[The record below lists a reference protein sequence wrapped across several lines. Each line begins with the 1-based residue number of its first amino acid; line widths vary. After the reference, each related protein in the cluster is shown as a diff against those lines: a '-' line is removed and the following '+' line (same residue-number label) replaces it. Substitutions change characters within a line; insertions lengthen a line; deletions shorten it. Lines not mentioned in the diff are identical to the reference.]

1 MPDKKKDYYE
11 ILGVARNASAA
22 EIKSAYRKLARKYH
36 PDVNQGDK
44 TAEAKFKDVAAAF
57 AVLSDKVKR
66 AKYDQGGHEAFGPG
80 FNPFEGYGF
89 DAQSIRID
97 DLSDLFE
104 MFTSAGR
111 GSRGRNRP
119 RRGAD
124 VEGAVRIPFR
134 EAIRGTTVELNVDG
148 SAVKVRV
155 PAGVDD
161 GARVR
166 VAGQGPA
173 GTNGGPNGDIY
184 LSVQVQPDP
193 VFRRE
198 GNDLYSDVTVGLAR
212 AALGGTVPVPTL
224 DGEATVQLPAGTRS
238 GQKLRL
244 RGKGVPASGPR
255 PAGDLYAVVQIAPPR
270 TLDRRSR
277 EILEEFARLNP
288 SP

>member
-1 MPDKKKDYYE
+1 MPNNKKDYYE
-11 ILGVARNASAA
+11 ILGVARNASDAD
-22 EIKSAYRKLARKYH
+22 IKSAYRKLARKYH

-44 TAEAKFKDVAAAF
+44 GAEAKFKDVAEAF
-57 AVLSDKVKR
+57 AVLSDKEKR

-104 MFTSAGR
+104 MFTGR
-111 GSRGRNRP
+111 SGRTRSRA
-119 RRGAD
+119 RRGPD
-124 VEGAVRIPFR
+124 VEGQVQIPFR
-134 EAIRGTTVELNVDG
+134 EAVRGTTVELNVDG
-148 SAVKVRV
+148 TPVKVRV
-155 PAGVDD
+155 PPGVDD
-161 GARVR
+161 GARIR
-166 VAGQGPA
+166 VAGQGPK
-173 GTNGGPNGDIY
+173 GSNGGPNGDVY
-184 LSVQVQPDP
+184 LSVQVAPDP

-212 AALGGTVPVPTL
+212 AALGGTVAVPTL
-224 DGEATVQLPAGTRS
+224 EGESTVQLPAGTRS

-244 RGKGVPASGPR
+244 RGKGVPGSGAR

-270 TLDRRSR
+270 ALDPRSR
-277 EILEEFARLNP
+277 ELLEEFARLNP